1 MKKLRFI
8 QTGWVLLLA
17 ALVLGVSFITP
28 ALASTNTARH
38 TNARQAAGTSVGAS
52 IYLSLGLLEPR
63 FQQNLDQQVPQ
74 DVNRAID
81 ALVSKL
87 PPQDQVWTRE
97 MAATLIQP
105 SAALQSLVPQ
115 QNGLA
120 MNILLALYP
129 GDPRPIS
136 AGILVSFSLLDSS
149 TVQVS
154 TSPLNN
160 GPALSSGPQ
169 STFSVPMGTLTSVN
183 TTPGCGDSALA
194 LHLQIPVSL
203 GQTASIST
211 QGQAALASVSGHG
224 NPMAVTLGNSQ
235 RDSGANTF
243 IEIPAASLSALS
255 GSMGNMPVDSSFTAE
270 NIRINVQ
277 GSTIHILSDIYWAG
291 LNVGT
296 ADTTMVPGASGG
308 SLSMH
313 VTNTSFSLFGLFN
326 FPMNSYNQQIEQTLN
341 SKLGP
346 AFAGKFNVTAAAI
359 GPNSHLPCAKGD
371 SLVLTG
377 SSSIG

>member
-8 QTGWVLLLA
+8 QTSWVLLLA

-63 FQQNLDQQVPQ
+63 FQQNLDQRVPQ
-74 DVNRAID
+74 DVNNAID

-129 GDPRPIS
+129 GDPSPIR

-169 STFSVPMGTLTSVN
+169 STFSVPMGTLTAVN

-211 QGQAALASVSGHG
+211 QGQGALASVSGHG
-224 NPMAVTLGNSQ
+224 NPMAVTLGNNQ

-255 GSMGNMPVDSSFTAE
+255 GSMGNMPVNGSFTAE

-277 GSTIHILSDIYWAG
+277 GSTIHILSDIYWSG

-308 SLSMH
+308 SLAMH
-313 VTNTSFSLFGLFN
+313 VTNTDFSLFGLFN

-359 GPNSHLPCAKGD
+359 GPNSQLPCAKGD

>member
-1 MKKLRFI
+1 
-8 QTGWVLLLA
+8 
-17 ALVLGVSFITP
+17 
-28 ALASTNTARH
+28 
-38 TNARQAAGTSVGAS
+38 
-52 IYLSLGLLEPR
+52 
-63 FQQNLDQQVPQ
+63 
-74 DVNRAID
+74 
-81 ALVSKL
+81 
-87 PPQDQVWTRE
+87 
-97 MAATLIQP
+97 
-105 SAALQSLVPQ
+105 
-115 QNGLA
+115 

-169 STFSVPMGTLTSVN
+169 STFSVPMGTLTAVN
-183 TTPGCGDSALA
+183 TTPGCGESALA

-211 QGQAALASVSGHG
+211 QGQAALASVSGHS

-255 GSMGNMPVDSSFTAE
+255 GSMGNMPVNGSFTAE

-308 SLSMH
+308 SLAMH

-346 AFAGKFNVTAAAI
+346 AFVGKFNVTAAAI
-359 GPNSHLPCAKGD
+359 GPNSHLPCAKSD